1 MRLVWLYAGGMYGL
15 WGKILTPRMFR
26 SIPKNGVFH
35 VVIRYQVTDGWWA
48 SLRELQEELR
58 QVEERLDN

>member
-1 MRLVWLYAGGMYGL
+1 
-15 WGKILTPRMFR
+15 MFR